1 MRLQVGNMRM
11 DVVTLA
17 SAKGDKAEKKAALAL
32 GKDFFNKANEFDF
45 AMRQK
50 DQSKADAAFAE
61 VQSSLKTLGANIIG

>member
-11 DVVTLA
+11 DVATLA
-17 SAKGDKAEKKAALAL
+17 SAKGNKADKKAALAL
-32 GKDFFNKANEFDF
+32 GKTFFDKANDFDF

-61 VQSSLKTLGANIIG
+61 VQSSLSALNAVIIG